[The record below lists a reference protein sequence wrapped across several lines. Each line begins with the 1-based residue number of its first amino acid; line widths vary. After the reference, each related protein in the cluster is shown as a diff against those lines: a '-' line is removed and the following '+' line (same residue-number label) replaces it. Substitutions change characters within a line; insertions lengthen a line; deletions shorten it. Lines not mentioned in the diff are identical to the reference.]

1 MKIVISKYSFTK
13 KKGKKMGTQKERK
26 VYSKEFKESAVMMTT
41 EHGRRVSEVA
51 RDLGISEQM
60 LHNWKRKLKEKED
73 GAFPGKGRLSP
84 QGAEVKDLKKE
95 IARLK
100 EERDILKKAAKF
112 FMNEHG

>member
-1 MKIVISKYSFTK
+1 MTNLSVCKITK
-13 KKGKKMGTQKERK
+13 GIKMGTQKERK
-26 VYSKEFKESAVMMTT
+26 VYSKEFKESAVSMVS
-41 EHGRRVSEVA
+41 EQGHRVSEVA
-51 RDLGISEQM
+51 RDLGISEPM
-60 LHNWKRKLKEKED
+60 LHNWKRALKDKEA

-84 QGAEVKDLKKE
+84 QEAEVQNLKKE